1 MTVDILVSNKCLF
14 KGQPL
19 LTLSLQFPKVFTI
32 NLALGA
38 LQLLLLTDFILL
50 FILGS

>member
-1 MTVDILVSNKCLF
+1 MYTYFLF

-19 LTLSLQFPKVFTI
+19 LTLSVQFAKVFTI
-32 NLALGA
+32 NLALRT
-38 LQLLLLTDFILL
+38 LQLLLTYFILL